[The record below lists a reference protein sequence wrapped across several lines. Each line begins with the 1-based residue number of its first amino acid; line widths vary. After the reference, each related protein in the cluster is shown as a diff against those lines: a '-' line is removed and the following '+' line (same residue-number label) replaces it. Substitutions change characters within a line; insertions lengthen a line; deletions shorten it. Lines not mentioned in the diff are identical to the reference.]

1 MNMSGILITFFPMKC
16 EWNMNGILSTIV
28 PWNMHG
34 IFREHEMEYSGNTN
48 GTLITVF
55 SWDMHAMFMNINGIF
70 MNKNGIMNQL
80 FFPDIPSLLWIT
92 KTQSSAWGWRNVP
105 NREKWSDGCGY
116 HLPNSF
122 SHPSSP
128 KKMKKC
134 KVRKYCL
141 VLFSQFSWVY
151 LVVDPRNPKLL
162 SSQFSGPIMAPP
174 ELASFMSSSFSFSFV
189 SSVSVSFC
197 SVGSSTW
204 LMPWL
209 ADWHCINSWWFSF
222 WPPDIL
228 YEHPTWGPYFTSTS
242 GSETI
247 LNPIKVVNPTAVSC

>member
-1 MNMSGILITFFPMKC
+1 MEC
-16 EWNMNGILSTIV
+16 EWNMNGILITIV

-34 IFREHEMEYSGNTN
+34 ILITFGICMEYSGNMKWN
-48 GTLITVF
+48 ILGIRVEHWSPF
-55 SWDMHAMFMNINGIF
+55 SHGIC
-70 MNKNGIMNQL
+70 MQCSWILMEYSWTKMEYEST

-105 NREKWSDGCGY
+105 NREKWRDGFGY

-122 SHPSSP
+122 SHPPSP

-134 KVRKYCL
+134 KVQKYCL
-141 VLFSQFSWVY
+141 VLFSQFSWAY

-197 SVGSSTW
+197 SVGSSAW
-204 LMPWL
+204 PWL
-209 ADWHCINSWWFSF
+209 ADWNCINDDFHGL
-222 WPPDIL
+222 PDIMNITQIGA
-228 YEHPTWGPYFTSTS
+228 PTSSPA
-242 GSETI
+242 
-247 LNPIKVVNPTAVSC
+247 LVVLKRFWIRSRW